1 MFSCDLFFC
10 GDGPTKKAAG
20 QNQGHLINWS
30 NKFEILFRSSSFL
43 KEKSSLY
50 VFQITEVYAKF
61 GVKQKYD
68 T

>member
-1 MFSCDLFFC
+1 VICFC
-10 GDGPTKKAAG
+10 GDGATKKAAG
-20 QNQGHLINWS
+20 QNQGHLINWG
-30 NKFEILFRSSSFL
+30 NKFEILFRSSPFL

-50 VFQITEVYAKF
+50 VFQIAEVYAKF